1 MAPQAS
7 AGRRFRAYT
16 SKHLDELTARAGFGE
31 EERLAIRAVATVL
44 PFRVNSYVIDEL
56 IDWDAAPEDRKST
69 RLNSSH
75 VKIPYAVFCSKKKKN
90 CKSLPAPSLPI
101 GPHTEPP
108 STPYPHPAT
117 IPPHRSS
124 TEVSRL

>member
-16 SKHLDELTARAGFGE
+16 SKHLDELTARAGFGD

-56 IDWDAAPEDRKST
+56 IDWDAAPDDPIYPLTFSQ
-69 RLNSSH
+69 
-75 VKIPYAVFCSKKKKN
+75 ADM
-90 CKSLPAPSLPI
+90 LPAEDVARI
-101 GPHTEPP
+101 A
-108 STPYPHPAT
+108 YPLRKDSPLK
-117 IPPHRSS
+117 
-124 TEVSRL
+124 E